1 MILTIGVGKRICGK
15 NRIWDIPPEI
25 KPANVP
31 KPTAISKGVLAIRKL
46 SLGLVGLLINISF
59 ITIPQAREIA
69 IQGNRVTSGNSLNSP
84 ISVRK
89 NCPMFQ
95 PIKADDKPAKM

>member
-1 MILTIGVGKRICGK
+1 M
-15 NRIWDIPPEI
+15 
-25 KPANVP
+25 
-31 KPTAISKGVLAIRKL
+31 
-46 SLGLVGLLINISF
+46 GLLINISF

-95 PIKADDKPAKM
+95 PIKADDKPANM